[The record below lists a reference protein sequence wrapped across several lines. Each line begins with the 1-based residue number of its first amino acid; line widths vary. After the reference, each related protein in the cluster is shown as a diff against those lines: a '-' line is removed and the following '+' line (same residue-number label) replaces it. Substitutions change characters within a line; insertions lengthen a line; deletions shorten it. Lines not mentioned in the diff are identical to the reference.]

1 MKGSLKTA
9 TSNVGR
15 VNAQA
20 NNLLKNI
27 RIEVCAIKGFFQAN
41 KMVVA
46 SRTGNDH

>member
-20 NNLLKNI
+20 NNLLKNLRMEICGI
-27 RIEVCAIKGFFQAN
+27 RGFFSSQQN
-41 KMVVA
+41 GYRFK
-46 SRTGNDH
+46 NLK